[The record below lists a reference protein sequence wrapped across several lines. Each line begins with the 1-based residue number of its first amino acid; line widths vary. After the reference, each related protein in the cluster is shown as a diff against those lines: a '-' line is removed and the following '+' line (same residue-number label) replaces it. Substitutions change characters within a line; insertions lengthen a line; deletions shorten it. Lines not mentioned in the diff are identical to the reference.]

1 MRALRNLSLVSLPAL
16 LLTFAFLELVV
27 LRLWVPVD
35 DVPVERYDQPTGILR
50 YRPNQQ
56 GVTYPDR
63 DIRNPVP
70 FTVNADGWNSIHPHY
85 DPGPSGKLRVAVVGD
100 SYVAAFEV
108 APRASLAGQ
117 LEALL
122 GQDHAEVFALG
133 IRGAPLSEYLQIA
146 RYVVEKYRPD
156 AVVIVIVHND
166 FDESYRLAPGRYTPA
181 FLHLAVD
188 GENVEEIPPRPY
200 HEPALETW
208 VRTRSRTFRFLFYRL
223 GLGSQQLRSLYG
235 AAPGRPQQFEANV
248 DVRGLAGEEE
258 KMRRVAGYVFGQL
271 ARLER
276 SSGTRF
282 VLLMDASRDAIYG
295 GRDPRETRAYVMNRI
310 AAEASAGAG
319 LTFVDLTSEFER
331 DYRGHH
337 LRFEFPHDGHWNARA
352 QALAA
357 REACRALRTRL
368 GEARIE
374 CGGEGSGR

>member
-1 MRALRNLSLVSLPAL
+1 VSLPAL
-16 LLTFAFLELVV
+16 LLTSALFELVV
-27 LRLWVPVD
+27 LRFWVPVD
-35 DVPVERYDQPTGILR
+35 DVPVEQFDRAHGILR
-50 YRPNQQ
+50 YRPDQR

-70 FTVNADGWNSIHPHY
+70 FTVNADGWNSLHPRY
-85 DPGPSGKLRVAVVGD
+85 ESERNGKLRIAVVGD

-122 GQDHAEVFALG
+122 GQDHAEVYALG

-146 RYVVEKYRPD
+146 RYAVEVYKPD

-166 FDESYRLAPGRYTPA
+166 FDESYRLAAGRYTDA

-200 HEPALETW
+200 QEPAWQSW

-223 GLGSQQLRSLYG
+223 RVWNQQLRSLYG
-235 AAPGRPQQFEANV
+235 AAAGRPQQFEANV
-248 DVRGLAGEEE
+248 DVRRLAGEEVR
-258 KMRRVAGYVFGQL
+258 MNRVASYVFGEL

-276 SSGTRF
+276 SSGAPF
-282 VLLMDASRDAIYG
+282 VLIMDAPRDAIYG
-295 GRDPRETRAYVMNRI
+295 GRNPREASAYRMNRM
-310 AAEASAGAG
+310 AAEASAVAG
-319 LTFVDLTSEFER
+319 LTFVDLTDEFER

-337 LRFEFPHDGHWNARA
+337 VRFEFAHDGHWNARA

-357 REACRALRTRL
+357 GEACRALRARL
-368 GEARIE
+368 GGARID
-374 CGGEGSGR
+374 CGGEGKGP

>member
-1 MRALRNLSLVSLPAL
+1 V
-16 LLTFAFLELVV
+16 TFVLLELVV

-35 DVPVERYDQPTGILR
+35 DVPVEQFDSAHGILR
-50 YRPNQQ
+50 YRPNQR

-63 DIRNPVP
+63 DIGDPVP
-70 FTVNADGWNSIHPHY
+70 FTVNADGWNSLHPRY
-85 DPGPSGKLRVAVVGD
+85 ESERNGKLRIAVVGD

-122 GQDHAEVFALG
+122 GQDHAEVYALG
-133 IRGAPLSEYLQIA
+133 VRGAPLSEYLQIA
-146 RYVVEKYRPD
+146 RYAVEAYRPD

-166 FDESYRLAPGRYTPA
+166 FDESYRLAVGRYTDA

-188 GENVEEIPPRPY
+188 GENVEEILPRPY
-200 HEPALETW
+200 QEPAWQTW

-235 AAPGRPQQFEANV
+235 AAAGRAQQFEANV
-248 DVRGLAGEEE
+248 DVRSLAGEEVR
-258 KMRRVAGYVFGQL
+258 MHRVASYVFAEL

-276 SSGTRF
+276 SSGTPF
-282 VLLMDASRDAIYG
+282 VLLMDAPRDAIC
-295 GRDPRETRAYVMNRI
+295 GRKDPRETRAYRMNRI
-310 AAEASAGAG
+310 AAEASAAAG
-319 LTFVDLTSEFER
+319 LTFIDLTNEFER
-331 DYRGHH
+331 DYGAHH
-337 LRFEFPHDGHWNARA
+337 MRFDFAHDGHWNARA

-374 CGGEGSGR
+374 CDGEGRGP